1 MSHGSRLILCAVA
14 VALGLNSSCADSP
27 DDGGPDDSASPS
39 SSAPTSPP
47 ASASDDAASDEF
59 AGQVALDDGRE
70 LFLQCSGTGS
80 PTVILEGGDD
90 DTSQSYAYAFDDLA
104 AATRTCTYDR
114 ANLGQSDPDPR
125 CRGLQEL
132 VSDLEQVLGAG
143 QVPGPYV
150 LVGTSGGGHI
160 SAGYAIEHA
169 AQVAGM
175 VLVEVPP
182 PFPDPPADLVAETR
196 CDAPGNVESRDYLQ
210 VERDAWEA
218 RREIGSIP
226 LTVISNRYSPA
237 EVAAAPPFERPLVR
251 ANVER
256 QRGWLV
262 LSPRAKQ
269 VVVHTGHAV
278 EEADPQLVIDAILA
292 VVEDA
297 RG

>member
-1 MSHGSRLILCAVA
+1 MSPGSRLVLCAVA
-14 VALGLNSSCADSP
+14 VVLGLIGACSDSP
-27 DDGGPDDSASPS
+27 DDADPDDSASAPS
-39 SSAPTSPP
+39 SDSSSP
-47 ASASDDAASDEF
+47 SASGSDPAESDQF
-59 AGQVALDDGRE
+59 AGPVTLDDGRAV
-70 LFLQCSGTGS
+70 FLQCSGTGA

-104 AATRTCTYDR
+104 AVTRTCAYDR

-132 VSDLEQVLGAG
+132 VGDLEQVLRAG
-143 QVPGPYV
+143 EVPGPYV

-160 SAGYAIEHA
+160 SAGYAVEHA

-218 RREIGSIP
+218 RREIGAIP
-226 LTVISNRYSPA
+226 LTVISNKYSPA
-237 EVAAAPPFERPLVR
+237 EVAAAPPFERALVR

-262 LSPRAKQ
+262 LSPRAEQ
-269 VVVHTGHAV
+269 VVVETGHAV

-292 VVEDA
+292 VVDEA